1 MARTKVFEIPGKMT
15 VEWDS
20 DAKAIVDTWAD
31 YGVSKEAFAEAVLQK
46 GVVHAKTNGGKAYI
60 VDSSRATGTFSS
72 EIQQFIGSDI
82 FPAFVKNGIE
92 YFITISSDYM
102 TTNMSI
108 KDYSAK
114 AGPNGLKLVEAKN
127 LSAAVAFMRDNP
139 Q

>member
-1 MARTKVFEIPGKMT
+1 
-15 VEWDS
+15 
-20 DAKAIVDTWAD
+20 
-31 YGVSKEAFAEAVLQK
+31 
-46 GVVHAKTNGGKAYI
+46 
-60 VDSSRATGTFSS
+60 
-72 EIQQFIGSDI
+72 
-82 FPAFVKNGIE
+82 
-92 YFITISSDYM
+92 M